1 MKVPTMK
8 SISDV
13 VCSFCGCLCDD
24 IEVVIDNNRIAKAKK
39 ACALGKARLLT
50 AEDPERLRKPLVRE
64 QGELVDASLDRAIK
78 NSAGILSNAKL
89 PLLYGWSTTS
99 CEAQRIGLE
108 IAEEIGG
115 IFDNTTSVCHGPTTL
130 AYHEVGMSAC
140 TLGEVKNRADV
151 IIYWGSNPLEAHPRH
166 ISRYTYLSKGLFRK
180 SPKERE
186 LIVVDARETK
196 SARLATR
203 FLKVKPNSDYELLS
217 ALRIAVKTGDL
228 DRETVAGITKE
239 EIIEIAELM
248 KNAEYGA
255 LFFGLGL
262 TMSRGKHRNIDA
274 AICLTSDLNAYTK
287 WVIMPMRGHYNVTGA
302 NAVSAWIAG
311 FPFGVDFSRGYP
323 RYNPGETTAVE
334 LLLREEV
341 DAALIVASDPVSN
354 FPIKAAEHLA
364 RIPMIAIDPHRTPT
378 TEIADVVIPS
388 AIVGIEVEGTAYR
401 MDHVPLRLKK
411 MVEPPAGCLA
421 DEEILERLLKAIK
434 KP

>member
-1 MKVPTMK
+1 MKTFN
-8 SISDV
+8 DV

-24 IEVVIDNNRIAKAKK
+24 IEVTIDNNRITKTKK

-50 AEDPERLRKPLVRE
+50 IEDAERLRKPLVRE
-64 QGELVDASLDRAIK
+64 QGKLIETTLDRAIK
-78 NSAGILSNAKL
+78 NSAEILTDAKL
-89 PLLYGWSTTS
+89 PLIYGWSTTS
-99 CEAQRIGLE
+99 CEAQKIGLE

-130 AYHEVGMSAC
+130 AFHDVGMSAC

-151 IIYWGSNPLEAHPRH
+151 VIYWGSNPLEAHPRH
-166 ISRYTYLSKGLFRK
+166 LSRYTHLSKGFFRK

-186 LIVVDARETK
+186 LVVVDARETK
-196 SARLATR
+196 TAKLATR
-203 FLKVKPNSDYELLS
+203 FLKVEPNSDYELIS
-217 ALRIAVKTGDL
+217 ALRVAIKTGDL
-228 DRETVAGITKE
+228 DHKMVAGIPKE
-239 EIIEIAELM
+239 KILEIAELM

-274 AICLTSDLNAYTK
+274 AICLTSDLNAHTK
-287 WVIMPMRGHYNVTGA
+287 WIIMPMRGHYNVTGV
-302 NAVSAWIAG
+302 NAVSAWTTG
-311 FPFGVDFSRGYP
+311 FPFGVDLSKGYP

-354 FPIKAAEHLA
+354 FPIRAAEHLA
-364 RIPMIAIDPHRTPT
+364 RIPMIAVDPHRTPT
-378 TEIADVVIPS
+378 TEIADVVFPS
-388 AIVGIEVEGTAYR
+388 AIVGIEAEGTAYR

-411 MVEPPAGCLA
+411 IVKPPAGCLP
-421 DEEILERLLKAIK
+421 DEEILERMLKAIK
-434 KP
+434 KS

>member
-1 MKVPTMK
+1 MKVSTVR

-24 IEVVIDNNRIAKAKK
+24 IEVAVDNNRIVGTKK
-39 ACALGKARLLT
+39 ACALGKARLLA
-50 AEDPERLRKPLVRE
+50 AEDTERLKKPLVRE
-64 QGELVDASLDRAIK
+64 QGGLVDAALDQAIK
-78 NSAGILSNAKL
+78 NSARILSNAKL

-99 CEAQRIGLE
+99 CEAQKIGLE

-130 AYHEVGMSAC
+130 AFHEVGMSAC

-151 IIYWGSNPLEAHPRH
+151 IVYWGSNPLEAHPRH
-166 ISRYTYLSKGLFRK
+166 LSRYTYLSKGFFRK
-180 SPKERE
+180 SSKERK
-186 LIVVDARETK
+186 LIVVDVRETK
-196 SARLATR
+196 TARLATR

-217 ALRIAVKTGDL
+217 ALRIAVKTEEL
-228 DRETVAGITKE
+228 DHEAVAGIPKE
-239 EIIEIAELM
+239 EILEIAELM
-248 KNAEYGA
+248 RNAEYGA

-287 WVIMPMRGHYNVTGA
+287 WVIMPMRGHYNVTGV
-302 NAVSAWIAG
+302 NAVSAWITG

-364 RIPMIAIDPHRTPT
+364 GIPMIAIDPHRTPT

-388 AIVGIEVEGTAYR
+388 AIAGIEAEGTAYR

-421 DEEILERLLKAIK
+421 DEAILEKLLKAIK
-434 KP
+434 RT